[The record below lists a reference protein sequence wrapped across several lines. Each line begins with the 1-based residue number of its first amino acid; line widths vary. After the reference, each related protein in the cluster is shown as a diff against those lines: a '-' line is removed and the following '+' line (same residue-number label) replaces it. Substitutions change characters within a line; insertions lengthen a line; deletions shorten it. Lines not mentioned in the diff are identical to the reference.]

1 MKRDCPHCGK
11 SMEGKFIHWLKFEK
25 PNAHRNC
32 PLCGR
37 EIEIRMHPEEIGVRV
52 FTILAFVVAG
62 YFVHKAEYGFFRPL
76 LIALAV
82 LAVAHIGVLALLR
95 NRQRFQKG
103 RHAR

>member
-11 SMEGKFIHWLKFEK
+11 STEGKYFHILKFKK

-37 EIEIRMHPEEIGVRV
+37 EIEYKTHPEEVGVRAPTIVAFIVAAYIAHNGEHGFFKPLAIGVAV
-52 FTILAFVVAG
+52 IVA
-62 YFVHKAEYGFFRPL
+62 AC
-76 LIALAV
+76 IAVMFLV
-82 LAVAHIGVLALLR
+82 R

>member
-11 SMEGKFIHWLKFEK
+11 STEGKFIHILQFEK

-37 EIEIRMHPEEIGVRV
+37 EIEYRTHPEEIGVRV
-52 FTILAFVVAG
+52 LTIVAFIVGA
-62 YFVHKAEYGFFRPL
+62 YFAHKGEYGFFKPL
-76 LIALAV
+76 AI
-82 LAVAHIGVLALLR
+82 AVAVILAAHVLVLLLLR